1 MFYKIIDY
9 LSVYINININNKS
22 MSILSIT
29 CNKYRSRINLNK
41 RYNSTEEKINDWLN
55 LVKV

>member
-1 MFYKIIDY
+1 LFYKIIDY

>member
-1 MFYKIIDY
+1 LFYKIIDY

-41 RYNSTEEKINDWLN
+41 RYNSTEEKIND
-55 LVKV
+55 